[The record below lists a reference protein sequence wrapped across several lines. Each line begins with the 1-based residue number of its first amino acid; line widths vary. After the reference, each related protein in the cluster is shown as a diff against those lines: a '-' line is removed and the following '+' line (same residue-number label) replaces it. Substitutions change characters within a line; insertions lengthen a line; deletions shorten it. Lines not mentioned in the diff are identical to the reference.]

1 MGSLTSIAGPAHR
14 LLQAQG
20 PSKGPPLRLASLARG
35 LPQLNSRSLPLA
47 KAKLRTAVVIWGTYF
62 IVFIY
67 RYAQA
72 TALLYSR
79 QTAVYIF
86 CPFNCSHLT
95 EPVVPT

>member
-35 LPQLNSRSLPLA
+35 PPQLNSRLLPLA
-47 KAKLRTAVVIWGTYF
+47 KAKLRTAVVNRGTHF
-62 IVFIY
+62 IGFIY

-72 TALLYSR
+72 TALLYTR
-79 QTAVYIF
+79 QTAVIF
-86 CPFNCSHLT
+86 FRPFICSHLT
-95 EPVVPT
+95 EPVVHT